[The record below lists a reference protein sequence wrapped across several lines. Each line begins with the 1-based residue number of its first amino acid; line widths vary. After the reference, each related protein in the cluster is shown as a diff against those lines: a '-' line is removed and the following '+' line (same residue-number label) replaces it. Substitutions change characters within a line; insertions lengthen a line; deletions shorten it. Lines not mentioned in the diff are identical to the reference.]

1 MLLYLKNGNGGS
13 RMKQV
18 TGIFLCALL
27 MVTLLLG
34 CGAKEYEYE
43 ESVIYETS
51 ASSVGTD
58 AQPSGDGE
66 SDSTTGGQGGSV
78 GTNTATTNKTT
89 KPKLTSN
96 KKVTLTY
103 YVWGNANEFKLIEK
117 IVKDFQSKYSN
128 IKINIERSA
137 SDYFQ
142 NFILRVGGGNAPDV
156 FFMDVS
162 EYAIFAKQGLLLP
175 LDSYIPKASFSL
187 SDLWEINNLY
197 RFDGNNIGKGKLY
210 ALIKD
215 WSPNYMLFYNKDH
228 YDKAGLSYPSAE
240 KPMTWSEFM
249 SVSKKL
255 TIVDSSNKMSRYG
268 TIMDYDAMKHLQE
281 FIIMAGGS
289 VYSSDYKKAT
299 LTTPAA
305 KKAIQYFIDLQ
316 KGDDAP
322 ARYSTESMSLNGG
335 DMFAG
340 GTVSNVFYGLWAVP
354 AYFESSSK
362 LKYGVALP
370 PVPDGATVKG
380 SMAGGIISHAIYS
393 KTKNPNEAFIFLNYL
408 QTEGQVHLAN
418 AGFNIPGNKTV
429 AHDVFAKVSDPTRK
443 ELHQFFLK
451 CAENYV
457 IKPIANPYISQIKFE
472 QIVSPK
478 LVSVILGRTTL
489 DDALKQAEKELNAE
503 IAGNL

>member
-1 MLLYLKNGNGGS
+1 
-13 RMKQV
+13 MKQIMGV
-18 TGIFLCALL
+18 LLCVLL
-27 MVTLLLG
+27 ITTLLLG
-34 CGAKEYEYE
+34 CSGGDYEYKDE
-43 ESVIYETS
+43 VIYETS
-51 ASSVGTD
+51 ANGSATS
-58 AQPSGDGE
+58 AQQGDESASGQ
-66 SDSTTGGQGGSV
+66 TTGQSGKD
-78 GTNTATTNKTT
+78 GTQATTTAKTT
-89 KPKLTSN
+89 KPKLSSN

-117 IVKDFQSKYSN
+117 IVKDFQSKNSN

-142 NFILRVGGGNAPDV
+142 NFILRVGAGNAPDV

-187 SDLWEINNLY
+187 NDLWEINNLY
-197 RFDGNNIGKGKLY
+197 RFDGSTVGKGKLY

-228 YDKAGLSYPSAE
+228 YDQAGLSYPSAE

-249 SVSKKL
+249 TTAKKL
-255 TIVDSSNKMSRYG
+255 TVVDSSNKMVRYG
-268 TIMDYDAMKHLQE
+268 TIMDYDAMKHFQE
-281 FIIMAGGS
+281 YVIMAGGS

-299 LTTPAA
+299 LTTPAV
-305 KKAIQYFIDLQ
+305 KKAAQYFVDLQ
-316 KGDDAP
+316 KGDGAP

-335 DMFAG
+335 DMFAN

-362 LKYGVALP
+362 LNYGVALP
-370 PVPDGATVKG
+370 PVADGSSVKG
-380 SMAGGIISHAIYS
+380 SMAGGIISHALYA

-408 QTEGQVHLAN
+408 QTEGQVYVAN

-429 AHDVFAKVSDPTRK
+429 AYNVFAKVSDPKRK

-457 IKPIANPYISQIKFE
+457 IKPIANPYLSQTKFGE
-472 QIVSPK
+472 IVSPK
-478 LVSVILGRTTL
+478 LASVILGRSTL